1 MDMAYVAADFIIS
14 RAGAIAIAEIIAVKK
29 PAILIP
35 LPSAAEDHQTK
46 NASTLVDGDAAL
58 MIKEE
63 NAISSLPVVIKSL
76 VENTKLQETIIKNLD
91 NFSYPDAAE
100 NIANE
105 AIKMTNI

>member
-1 MDMAYVAADFIIS
+1 
-14 RAGAIAIAEIIAVKK
+14 
-29 PAILIP
+29 
-35 LPSAAEDHQTK
+35 
-46 NASTLVDGDAAL
+46 